1 MSVSDMITTRI
12 TFVLEDNRFAAW
24 QLNELK
30 QLAGYFHSLF
40 VLYNITRGKQANLN
54 EPLCVLSLGSCRHDV
69 CQLAIEGLDAEL
81 ACMVLT
87 EYLKD
92 HSSLLSTSHKQNF
105 HAAQLFT
112 HHSSFKLPFSYQWH
126 YVRKAHYPD
135 KNAAL
140 ATLARLASSQN
151 QHAIYQQLVDREAIS
166 STAIPG
172 GIAIPH
178 IISECVQQPTFIIQ
192 SLDSPLD
199 WDSPQEDVR
208 FIIALLLPKVLKRE
222 YIIAATRLTRW
233 LINPKAQHFILD
245 ADREETIK
253 GILLHVMAHIDP

>member
-1 MSVSDMITTRI
+1 MITTRI

-54 EPLCVLSLGSCRHDV
+54 EPLGVLSLGSCRHDV
-69 CQLAIEGLDAEL
+69 CQIAIEGLDSEL

-87 EYLKD
+87 EYLRD
-92 HSSLLSTSHKQNF
+92 HSSLLSTSHKQNYQ
-105 HAAQLFT
+105 AQQLFT
-112 HHSSFKLPFSYQWH
+112 HHGSFKLPFSYQWR

-135 KNAAL
+135 KNEAL
-140 ATLARLASSQN
+140 ATLAQLASSQN
-151 QHAIYQQLVDREAIS
+151 EHAIHQQLTDREAIS

-178 IISECVQQPTFIIQ
+178 VVSEFVQQPTFIIQ
-192 SLDSPLD
+192 SLESPLD
-199 WDSPQEDVR
+199 WNSSQEDVL
-208 FIIALLLPKVLKRE
+208 FIVALLLPKTLKKE

-233 LINPKAQHFILD
+233 LINQKTHHFIKD